1 MHDLAS
7 SFVLGFHGCTSEVA
21 ERLVLRQDHFKPS
34 ENSYDWLGHG
44 IYFWLE
50 DPLRACEWAQRH
62 VRNDGDGQPA
72 VIGGVIDLGR
82 CLDLTTMAGIE
93 AVQSGYEALKAIF
106 HSGLTSKD
114 VRKAGLDFLLPYFD
128 ETGGCMPENEPADEK
143 DGDRL
148 IRRLDCAV
156 INMTC
161 RIHEEKNYPFDTV
174 KGVFSRAGRPSMAQ
188 GSWNAPIRRSAY
200 AIRNASGAFFFH
212 LSPTSEKLPKNA
224 SHSLPPPEPLFPCSS
239 CSVALEAAG
248 NMRRRGRKPHAA

>member
-21 ERLVLRQDHFKPS
+21 ERLVLRQDHFRPS

-161 RIHEEKNYPFDTV
+161 RIHEEKDYPFDTV
-174 KGVFSRAGRPSMAQ
+174 KGVFFEGGPAFHGARIMERTHTQICVRNPEC
-188 GSWNAPIRRSAY
+188 IRG
-200 AIRNASGAFFFH
+200 IF
-212 LSPTSEKLPKNA
+212 
-224 SHSLPPPEPLFPCSS
+224 LPPL
-239 CSVALEAAG
+239 ADLGEAAE
-248 NMRRRGRKPHAA
+248 KCFPLSATA